1 MTAVA
6 ELQPEVTR
14 GLAQF
19 RPRPEMRLSEWA
31 AANFYLSAESS
42 YTEQR
47 WPAYPYQVGIMDC
60 MGNDSV
66 EEVVLRKSARVG
78 YTKMLLAAMAY
89 FAEHKSRNQA
99 IWQPTDEDSDEF
111 VKTELEPMIRDVPAM
126 LEIFPGFGM
135 RSKDNTLRQKKFRG
149 CVLHMRGGKAAKNYR
164 RLSLSVAAIDE
175 ADAFD
180 SDVEGE
186 GSAVSLAR
194 KRLEGATFPKLII
207 GSTPKT
213 KGTSL
218 VDGRESVAALRLR
231 FKIPCPCCGERIAL
245 QWGGKDEPVGFKW
258 TEDNPDTV
266 KHLCEK
272 CSGLF
277 DQSEYLSVWERGR
290 WEADDGT
297 YLDELGA
304 FCRDGEPVLA
314 PHSVAFFVWT
324 AYSPQATWPMIVR
337 EWLSANAK
345 KKKGDTSELKAFI
358 NTTLGESWEE
368 GGETVAANVLQ
379 ARAEDYELATLPAGV
394 VLCTM
399 SVDVQGDRLELVIKG
414 WGALE
419 ESWTLDY
426 DVLRGDPAQS
436 DVWSTLRAVIQRPLE
451 RADGVEMRVRAVA
464 IDSGGLH
471 THEVYNF
478 CRANRALV
486 PGGVFAVKGH
496 SQRSRPII
504 GKPTA
509 VDVNHKG
516 EKIKRGASIYL
527 VGTDTAKDLI
537 LGRLRL
543 KEPGPGFMHFSQ
555 ELPDEYYEQLT
566 SEKRVQKHMRGRVY
580 YDWTLPSG
588 VRNEALDLEV
598 YAIAAAHRLG
608 IHRWK
613 RRRWEMEAKRHQ
625 PKAPVVPDEMQAVV
639 AAAVVAQKRP
649 PLAPRRP
656 GGFVKGWRQ

>member
-1 MTAVA
+1 MGVDVTDV
-6 ELQPEVTR
+6 ELQPQLTR
-14 GLAQF
+14 GLALF
-19 RPRPEMRLSEWA
+19 KPRPDLRLSEWA
-31 AANFYLSAESS
+31 AEHFYLSAESS
-42 YTEQR
+42 YVEQR
-47 WPAYPYQVGIMDC
+47 WEAYPYQVGILDC
-60 MGNDSV
+60 MGNDTV

-78 YTKMLLAAMAY
+78 YTKMLLAALAY
-89 FAEHKSRNQA
+89 FAEHKHRNQA

-111 VKTELEPMIRDVPAM
+111 VKTELEPMIRDVPAV

-164 RLSLSVAAIDE
+164 RLSLSVAAVDE

-194 KRLEGATFPKLII
+194 KRLEGATFPKMII

-213 KGTSL
+213 RGTSL
-218 VDGRESVAALRLR
+218 VDGREAVADLRLR
-231 FKIPCPCCGERIAL
+231 FRVPCPCCDERIEL
-245 QWGGKDEPVGFKW
+245 RWGGKDEPYGFKW
-258 TEDNPDTV
+258 TDGDPSTV
-266 KHLCEK
+266 KHLCER
-272 CSGLF
+272 CAGLF
-277 DQSEYLSVWERGR
+277 DQSDYLSVWDRGR
-290 WEADDGT
+290 WESDDGT

-304 FCRDGEPVLA
+304 FCRDGEPVPA
-314 PHSVAFFVWT
+314 PHSVAFHVWT
-324 AYSPQATWPMIVR
+324 AYSPQATWVQIVR

-345 KKKGDTSELKAFI
+345 KKKGDDSELKAFI

-368 GGETVAANVLQ
+368 GGEAVAANVLQ
-379 ARAEDYELATLPAGV
+379 ERAEDFEGVLPLGV

-399 SVDVQGDRLELVIKG
+399 TVDVQSDRLEVLVKG

-419 ESWTLDY
+419 ESWQIDY
-426 DVLRGDPAQS
+426 DVLRGDPAKP
-436 DVWSTLRAVIQRPLE
+436 DVWATLRAAILRKLE
-451 RADGVEMRVRAVA
+451 RADGAEMRVRAVA

-471 THEVYNF
+471 THEVYQF

-504 GKPTA
+504 AKPSS

-516 EKIKRGASIYL
+516 ETIKRGAQVYL
-527 VGTDTAKDLI
+527 IGTDTAKDLI

-543 KEPGPGFMHFSQ
+543 KNAGPGFVHFSRD
-555 ELPDEYYEQLT
+555 LPDEYYEQLT
-566 SEKRVQKHMRGRVY
+566 SEKRVSKRVSGRVFY
-580 YDWTLPSG
+580 VWMLPAG

-598 YAIAAAHRLG
+598 YALAAAQKIG
-608 IHRWK
+608 IHKWK
-613 RRRWEMEAKRHQ
+613 PRRWELEASRLT
-625 PKAPVVPDEMQAVV
+625 PKPSIPAEIQAEIPQAVV
-639 AAAVVAQKRP
+639 KRAA
-649 PLAPRRP
+649 RRA
-656 GGFVKGWRQ
+656 GGFVNRWRS